1 MTLASMLI
9 LLVLVSGV
17 VAYLGDVIAKRVGK
31 RHWRLLGMRPR
42 TTGTVIAVGTGVL
55 ISLSA
60 FTAFFLL
67 VRDARETIWQA
78 ETVRQERN
86 LLRQEVQRYAQDLQ
100 RLDEERRRATE
111 QASRIQGEANDLR
124 HDVNQLRET
133 LDNQQKLLAA
143 SREKLEAYQR
153 ELWETQS
160 RLQKVQGEFEL
171 ARKEKTELLATRDQL
186 LQAIR
191 EQQRRLV
198 EQQGQLAR
206 LESERATLQE
216 AEHRLREQVSQTQ
229 KRLSGLQEAAKVA
242 QARLSAL
249 EQSTRQLSEERKRL
263 EGDIALLNAQRQEAQ
278 GALKELMEERDRL
291 QEGLAAAQKE
301 LMAARARFTQ
311 AEQENLKLRNSS
323 RILQGG
329 LEKLLEQVL
338 LAEQIL
344 VPGKEQQALDEIR
357 RRVDLR
363 ARLLGLRGAEV
374 VQQLNL
380 GPNPRLGLLLARP
393 VGVNPD
399 SSKLQIRLEYRARE
413 QLFAKGDVLATGVL
427 VLPSKPEDVQRR
439 LERIRQDA
447 EERLALAGW
456 IPEKLALGAFDL
468 GELAA
473 FSASLASKRG
483 GAKVAVVALEPLY
496 PTDPPRLGFKLIN

>member
-9 LLVLVSGV
+9 VLVLVSGV

-42 TTGTVIAVGTGVL
+42 TTATVIAVGTGML

-60 FTAFFLL
+60 FAAFFLL
-67 VRDARETIWQA
+67 ARDARETIWQA

-86 LLRQEVQRYAQDLQ
+86 LLRQEVKRYAQDLQ
-100 RLDEERRRATE
+100 RLDEERRRAME

-124 HDVNQLRET
+124 RDVNQLREL

-153 ELWETQS
+153 QLGETQA
-160 RLQKVQGEFEL
+160 RLRKVQEEFGL
-171 ARKEKTELLATRDQL
+171 VQREKTELLATRNQL
-186 LQAIR
+186 LQAVR
-191 EQQRRLV
+191 EQQSRLA
-198 EQQGQLAR
+198 EQQQQLTR
-206 LESERATLQE
+206 LEGERASLQE
-216 AEHRLREQVSQTQ
+216 AERRLREQVVQAQ
-229 KRLSGLQEAAKVA
+229 KRLSGLQQAAQAA
-242 QARLSAL
+242 QARLSTL
-249 EQSTRQLSEERKRL
+249 EQSTRQLSEEKKRL
-263 EGDIALLNAQRQEAQ
+263 EGDIALLSVQRQEAQ
-278 GALKELMEERDRL
+278 SALKELAEERDRL
-291 QEGLAAAQKE
+291 QESLEAAQKE
-301 LMAARARFTQ
+301 LMAARTRFTQ
-311 AEQENLKLRNSS
+311 VEQENIKLRNSS

-338 LAEQIL
+338 LAEQTL

-374 VQQLNL
+374 VQELNL

-427 VLPSKPEDVQRR
+427 VLPSRPEDVQRR

-456 IPEKLALGAFDL
+456 IPEKLALGSFDL
-468 GELAA
+468 NDLAA
-473 FSASLASKRG
+473 FSAALASKRG

-496 PTDPPRLGFKLIN
+496 PTDPPKLGFKIIN

>member
-1 MTLASMLI
+1 MLI

-42 TTGTVIAVGTGVL
+42 TTGTVIAVGTGVF

-60 FTAFFLL
+60 FAAFFLL
-67 VRDARETIWQA
+67 VRDAREAIWQA

-86 LLRQEVQRYAQDLQ
+86 LLRREVQRYAQDLQ

-111 QASRIQGEANDLR
+111 QASRFQGEANELR
-124 HDVNQLRET
+124 RDVNQLRET

-143 SREKLEAYQR
+143 SREELE
-153 ELWETQS
+153 ETQS
-160 RLQKVQGEFEL
+160 RLRRVQGEFEL
-171 ARKEKTELLATRDQL
+171 VQKEKAELLATRDRL

-198 EQQGQLAR
+198 EQQGQLAH
-206 LESERATLQE
+206 LERERATLQGVE
-216 AEHRLREQVSQTQ
+216 RRLREQVDQVQ
-229 KRLSGLQEAAKVA
+229 ERLSSLQQAAKAA
-242 QARLSAL
+242 QARLSTL
-249 EQSTRQLSEERKRL
+249 EQSARQLSEEKKRL

-278 GALKELMEERDRL
+278 GALKELMEERNRL

-301 LMAARARFTQ
+301 LLTAKARFTQ
-311 AEQENLKLRNSS
+311 VEEENAKLRNSS

-338 LAEQIL
+338 LAEQPL

-380 GPNPRLGLLLARP
+380 GSNLRPGLLLARP

-399 SSKLQIRLEYRARE
+399 SSKLQIRLGYRARE
-413 QLFAKGDVLATGVL
+413 QLFAKGEVLATGVL

-447 EERLALAGW
+447 EERLANAGW

-496 PTDPPRLGFKLIN
+496 PTDPPKLGFKLIN

>member
-1 MTLASMLI
+1 MLI

-60 FTAFFLL
+60 FAAFFLL

-111 QASRIQGEANDLR
+111 QASRFQGEANDLR
-124 HDVNQLRET
+124 RDVNQLRET

-153 ELWETQS
+153 ELRESQS
-160 RLQKVQGEFEL
+160 RLRKVQEEFEL
-171 ARKEKTELLATRDQL
+171 VQKEKAELLLTKDQL
-186 LQAIR
+186 LQAVR
-191 EQQRRLV
+191 EQQR
-198 EQQGQLAR
+198 
-206 LESERATLQE
+206 ERATLQE
-216 AEHRLREQVSQTQ
+216 AQRRLREQVGQTQ
-229 KRLSGLQEAAKVA
+229 KQLNSLQQAAKAA
-242 QARLSAL
+242 QARLSTL
-249 EQSTRQLSEERKRL
+249 EQSTRQLSEEKRRL
-263 EGDIALLNAQRQEAQ
+263 EGDVALLNVQRQEAQ
-278 GALKELMEERDRL
+278 GAIKDLMEERGRL

-311 AEQENLKLRNSS
+311 LEQENVKLRNSS

-338 LAEQIL
+338 LAEQTL
-344 VPGKEQQALDEIR
+344 VPGKEEQALDEIR

-374 VQQLNL
+374 VQQPNL
-380 GPNPRLGLLLARP
+380 GPNLRLGLLLARP
-393 VGVNPD
+393 VGLNPD

-439 LERIRQDA
+439 LERIRQEA

-473 FSASLASKRG
+473 FSASLAGKRG

-496 PTDPPRLGFKLIN
+496 PTDPPKLGFKLIN

>member
-31 RHWRLLGMRPR
+31 RHWRLWGMRPR

-60 FTAFFLL
+60 FAAFFLL
-67 VRDARETIWQA
+67 ARDARETIWQA

-100 RLDEERRRATE
+100 RLDEERQRATE
-111 QASRIQGEANDLR
+111 QASKIQGEANDLR
-124 HDVNQLRET
+124 RDVNQLRET
-133 LDNQQKLLAA
+133 LDNQQKLLEA
-143 SREKLEAYQR
+143 SRKELEASQQQLDQTR
-153 ELWETQS
+153 G
-160 RLQKVQGEFEL
+160 RLRQVQGEFER
-171 ARKEKTELLATRDQL
+171 AQREKTQLLATREQL
-186 LQAIR
+186 LQAVR
-191 EQQRRLV
+191 EQQRLLAG
-198 EQQGQLAR
+198 QQDQLAR
-206 LESERATLQE
+206 LEEDRTALQE
-216 AEHRLREQVSQTQ
+216 TQRRLRAQVEQAQ
-229 KRLSGLQEAAKVA
+229 KRLSGLQKAAKEA
-242 QARLSAL
+242 QARLATL
-249 EQSTRQLSEERKRL
+249 EQSTRQLSEEKKRL

-278 GALKELMEERDRL
+278 GALKDLMEERDRL
-291 QEGLAAAQKE
+291 QASLAAAQKE
-301 LMAARARFTQ
+301 LSAARARFAQ
-311 AEQENLKLRNSS
+311 VEQENVKLRNSS

-338 LAEQIL
+338 LAEQLL

-374 VQQLNL
+374 VQELNL

-399 SSKLQIRLEYRARE
+399 SSKLQIRLDYRARE

-427 VLPSKPEDVQRR
+427 VLPTRPEDVQRR
-439 LERIRQDA
+439 LELIRQDA
-447 EERLALAGW
+447 EERLANAGW
-456 IPEKLALGAFDL
+456 IPEKLALGAFDV

-496 PTDPPRLGFKLIN
+496 PTDPPKLGFKLVN